1 MSNIEN
7 VGQFDTLTYPH
18 DCPYVRQLGRYAT
31 HVVRFGIVSQ
41 TIKTQEAYIEIY
53 HRQGTCPPTHDER
66 NLPTT
71 EWADFVEMGRV

>member
-18 DCPYVRQLGRYAT
+18 DCPYVRQLGRYAA
-31 HVVRFGIVSQ
+31 HVVRFGTVSQ

-53 HRQGTCPPTHDER
+53 HR
-66 NLPTT
+66 
-71 EWADFVEMGRV
+71 